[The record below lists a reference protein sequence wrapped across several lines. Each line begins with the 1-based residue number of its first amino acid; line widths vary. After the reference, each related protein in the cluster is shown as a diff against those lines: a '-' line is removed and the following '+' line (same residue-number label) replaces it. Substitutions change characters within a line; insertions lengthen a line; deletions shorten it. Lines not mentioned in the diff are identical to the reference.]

1 MDYCEFIL
9 LFFLKSLIK
18 NNKDH
23 CKNFVGQLFCDR
35 KLQVLDMAEGEP
47 LIGHV
52 NQRMNYWGRKNKDGR
67 HQFSEI

>member
-23 CKNFVGQLFCDR
+23 CKNFGGQLFCDR

-47 LIGHV
+47 PHWTCEPEDELLGKEEQGWQASV
-52 NQRMNYWGRKNKDGR
+52 L
-67 HQFSEI
+67 